1 MNAPRTPVNFERH
14 IAVIDSILLQY
25 CRLCQDCPTLL
36 GLFICDLFKSQSMSE
51 EVATTYISLSSL
63 DRQLWM
69 QVEGGDD
76 VQQEWLYH
84 ITVIS
89 LIFLSLG

>member
-1 MNAPRTPVNFERH
+1 
-14 IAVIDSILLQY
+14 
-25 CRLCQDCPTLL
+25 
-36 GLFICDLFKSQSMSE
+36 MSE